1 MLPVLQAPSLAGE
14 GTAWHHPPTAA
25 TENYNTSFC
34 EDQAAARATVQG
46 DDGQPANTKTVA
58 ELLAGFFHY
67 FGWAFP
73 YRTQVVCVRT
83 GEPFPKTSRG
93 ISCSFTKVLF
103 TVLL

>member
-1 MLPVLQAPSLAGE
+1 M
-14 GTAWHHPPTAA
+14 
-25 TENYNTSFC
+25 
-34 EDQAAARATVQG
+34 QG

-83 GEPFPKTSRG
+83 GEPFPKTDYEPAQATKRSEWR
-93 ISCSFTKVLF
+93 FTIEVK
-103 TVLL
+103 